1 MNLTNEQQKY
11 LRKLAH
17 NLEPVIWIG
26 QNGLT
31 DNVIE
36 ELNGALEHHELVK
49 VKIRVGDRTIR
60 EQTITS
66 LCVKSRAVLIQKI
79 GNTVTLFRKNMKN
92 PSISLP

>member
-1 MNLTNEQQKY
+1 MNLSNDQKKF
-11 LRKLAH
+11 LRKLAQ
-17 NLEPVIWIG
+17 NLDPVVWIG

-31 DNVIE
+31 DNVVD
-36 ELNGALEHHELVK
+36 ELNGTLDHHELVK
-49 VKIRVGDRTIR
+49 VKIRVGDRAIR

-79 GNTVTLFRKNMKN
+79 GNTVTLFRRNLKN

>member
-1 MNLTNEQQKY
+1 MNLSNDQQKF
-11 LRKLAH
+11 LRKLAQ
-17 NLEPVIWIG
+17 NLDPVVWIG

-31 DNVIE
+31 DNVVD
-36 ELNGALEHHELVK
+36 ELNGALDNHELVK

-66 LCVKSRAVLIQKI
+66 LCEKSRAVLIQKI
-79 GNTVTLFRKNMKN
+79 GNTVTLFRKNLEK